1 VRSRLLVAV
10 VMTVQLLVATG
21 CAAGSAH
28 GEISSPQECRRL
40 RGKAAARGIGMAMG
54 AVVVAGFVAL
64 IAAAGAKPD
73 FGSGG
78 SGRARRRQVR
88 RDARAAACSRR
99 ATESAAIPRDVE
111 HAFRTGP
118 GHESPEI
125 LEVPASGGGTVS
137 LSAEEL
143 RRAIAPH
150 VPEIRACMPGAEGI
164 LLLDARIDGRSGRV
178 SGIVLQGPLAGKR
191 VADCVA
197 AVVAHVQT
205 RTFEGVVDVRW
216 RVRCLESGSGP
227 VVLE

>member
-1 VRSRLLVAV
+1 VRARLLVAIAL
-10 VMTVQLLVATG
+10 TAHLLAATG

-64 IAAAGAKPD
+64 IAAAGANPD

-78 SGRARRRQVR
+78 SGRAARRQAR
-88 RDARAAACSRR
+88 RDARAAACSRH
-99 ATESAAIPRDVE
+99 APESAAIPRDVE
-111 HAFRTGP
+111 PASRTEP

-125 LEVPASGGGTVS
+125 LEVPASHGRAET
-137 LSAEEL
+137 LSAAEL
-143 RRAIAPH
+143 HRAITPH
-150 VPEIRACMPGAEGI
+150 VQDIRACMPGAEGI
-164 LLLDARIDGRSGRV
+164 LLLDARIDGKSGRV

-191 VADCVA
+191 FADCVA

-205 RTFEGVVDVRW
+205 RRFDGVVDVRW
-216 RVRCLESGSGP
+216 KVRSP
-227 VVLE
+227 